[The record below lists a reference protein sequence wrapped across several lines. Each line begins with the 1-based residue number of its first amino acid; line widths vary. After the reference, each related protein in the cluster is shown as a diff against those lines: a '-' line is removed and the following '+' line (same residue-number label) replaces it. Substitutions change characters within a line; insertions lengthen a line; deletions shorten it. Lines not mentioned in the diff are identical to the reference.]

1 MRKVLALLLMLGSA
15 SAAFGFDGN
24 DPRDHPTSGRSH
36 HRGDRGGHDDSAFAH
51 DNDAVVRWKT
61 IVGNITVSNN
71 DAVGGINPG
80 TTPWSTLGGS
90 ASVDL
95 ATGHVSFDVDGLV
108 LNGGNATGT
117 PGPIDQVEGSLICD
131 AGSTDQTI
139 FTTAPV
145 PLSAQGNAD
154 FSGTFGTIPGTCTNP
169 LFLIRIGP
177 DLPGANQRW
186 IATGAVR
193 SFGDSHDR
201 N

>member
-1 MRKVLALLLMLGSA
+1 MKKMLALLAVLC
-15 SAAFGFDGN
+15 SAAA
-24 DPRDHPTSGRSH
+24 
-36 HRGDRGGHDDSAFAH
+36 AFAKI
-51 DNDAVVRWKT
+51 DAVVRWQSV
-61 IVGNITVSNN
+61 VGNITVSNS

-80 TTPWSTLGGS
+80 TTPWSTVGGR
-90 ASVDL
+90 ARVNL

-117 PGPIDQVEGSLICD
+117 PGPVDQVEGSLICD

-177 DLPGANQRW
+177 DLPGANQAW

>member
-1 MRKVLALLLMLGSA
+1 MKTVLAGLLSLMLATAA
-15 SAAFGFDGN
+15 SAENGSEV
-24 DPRDHPTSGRSH
+24 H
-36 HRGDRGGHDDSAFAH
+36 
-51 DNDAVVRWKT
+51 WKD

-80 TTPWSTLGGS
+80 TTPWSTLGGN
-90 ASVDL
+90 ASVNL
-95 ATGHVSFDVDGLV
+95 VTGHVSFDVDGLV

-117 PGPIDQVEGSLICD
+117 PGGVDQVEGSLICD
-131 AGSTDQTI
+131 AGMPDQTI
-139 FTTAPV
+139 FTTTPV
-145 PLSAQGNAD
+145 QLNAQGNAD
-154 FSGTFGTIPGTCTNP
+154 FSGTFSTIPGTCTNP

-193 SFGDSHDR
+193 SFGGSSDGH